1 MTPIR
6 GRMCWIEKSCSS
18 ADRLDVTSSAMT
30 ISKPCSRASRDGLLV
45 PGDGYR
51 DRLWQHEASLANQ
64 FMRKSSQM
72 SSPKEKNTARAP
84 QRERGKQRV
93 AALLKAAVT
102 LFAEKGYDAVTM
114 TEVAARAGAPIG
126 SLYQFFPSKEALA
139 DAFLD
144 GYGKRLDDALN
155 GIEERA
161 TTLTIPELVDALLD
175 YKAGFQEE
183 RAAATALIESRQ
195 EASTRA
201 TELRLSLRRHVARIL
216 RARIPELSPE
226 RAESMALVVV
236 QLMKAIAAQSAE
248 KDLTIRDS
256 LLKEL
261 RHVLCIYLKE
271 NMAYRVDDDSVIR

>member
-1 MTPIR
+1 
-6 GRMCWIEKSCSS
+6 
-18 ADRLDVTSSAMT
+18 
-30 ISKPCSRASRDGLLV
+30 
-45 PGDGYR
+45 
-51 DRLWQHEASLANQ
+51 
-64 FMRKSSQM
+64 M
-72 SSPKEKNTARAP
+72 SSPREKNTARVP
-84 QRERGKQRV
+84 QRARGRRRV
-93 AALLKAAVT
+93 ADLLQAAAS

-139 DAFLD
+139 DAVLD
-144 GYGKRLDDALN
+144 RFGERLVDALN

-183 RAAATALIESRQ
+183 RAAAAALIESRQ
-195 EASTRA
+195 EASTRV

>member
-1 MTPIR
+1 
-6 GRMCWIEKSCSS
+6 
-18 ADRLDVTSSAMT
+18 
-30 ISKPCSRASRDGLLV
+30 
-45 PGDGYR
+45 
-51 DRLWQHEASLANQ
+51 
-64 FMRKSSQM
+64 M
-72 SSPKEKNTARAP
+72 SSPREKNTARAP
-84 QRERGKQRV
+84 QRERGKRRV
-93 AALLKAAVT
+93 AALLEAAVT

-201 TELRLSLRRHVARIL
+201 TELRLSLRRHVTRIL
-216 RARIPELSPE
+216 RARIPKLSPK
-226 RAESMALVVV
+226 RAEIMALVVV
-236 QLMKAIAAQSAE
+236 QIMKAAAAQSAE

-256 LLKEL
+256 VLNELKHL
-261 RHVLCIYLKE
+261 IHIYL
-271 NMAYRVDDDSVIR
+271 NDAMTNRVDNDSVIR

>member
-1 MTPIR
+1 
-6 GRMCWIEKSCSS
+6 
-18 ADRLDVTSSAMT
+18 
-30 ISKPCSRASRDGLLV
+30 
-45 PGDGYR
+45 
-51 DRLWQHEASLANQ
+51 
-64 FMRKSSQM
+64 M
-72 SSPKEKNTARAP
+72 SSPREKNTARVP
-84 QRERGKQRV
+84 QRERGRRRV
-93 AALLKAAVT
+93 ADLLRAAAS

-126 SLYQFFPSKEALA
+126 SLYQFFPSKQALA
-139 DAFLD
+139 DAVLD
-144 GYGKRLDDALN
+144 RFGERLVDALN

-183 RAAATALIESRQ
+183 RAAAAALIESSQ

-256 LLKEL
+256 LLKEP

-271 NMAYRVDDDSVIR
+271 NMAYRVDDESVIR

>member
-1 MTPIR
+1 
-6 GRMCWIEKSCSS
+6 
-18 ADRLDVTSSAMT
+18 
-30 ISKPCSRASRDGLLV
+30 
-45 PGDGYR
+45 
-51 DRLWQHEASLANQ
+51 
-64 FMRKSSQM
+64 M
-72 SSPKEKNTARAP
+72 SSPREKNTARAP
-84 QRERGKQRV
+84 RRERGKRRV
-93 AALLKAAVT
+93 AALLEAAVT

-139 DAFLD
+139 DAVLD
-144 GYGKRLDDALN
+144 RFGERLVDALN

-183 RAAATALIESRQ
+183 RAAAAALIESRQ

>member
-1 MTPIR
+1 MDIATACGNMR
-6 GRMCWIEKSCSS
+6 
-18 ADRLDVTSSAMT
+18 
-30 ISKPCSRASRDGLLV
+30 RAS
-45 PGDGYR
+45 
-51 DRLWQHEASLANQ
+51 QNK

-72 SSPKEKNTARAP
+72 SSSGEKNHDRAP
-84 QRERGKQRV
+84 QRERGKRRV
-93 AALLKAAVT
+93 AALLEAAVS

-126 SLYQFFPSKEALA
+126 SLYQFFPSKETLA
-139 DAFLD
+139 DAILD
-144 GYGKRLDDALN
+144 GYGERLDDALN

-161 TTLTIPELVDALLD
+161 TTLTISELVDALLD

-183 RAAATALIESRQ
+183 RAAAVALIESRQ

-248 KDLTIRDS
+248 KDLTIRDRV
-256 LLKEL
+256 LNELKHL
-261 RHVLCIYLKE
+261 MCIYF
-271 NMAYRVDDDSVIR
+271 NDVVINRVDKDSVIR